1 MFDRLVAIDRKLSE
15 QQKLTIGAAGMLLGV
30 GLIGVLAF
38 AGITSL
44 PMQVAVAFL
53 GVMTM
58 VTGTILVGTSEQGE
72 QTV

>member
-1 MFDRLVAIDRKLSE
+1 MFDRLVAFDRKLTE
-15 QQKLTIGAAGMLLGV
+15 QQKITAGVAGILLGV
-30 GLIGVLAF
+30 ALIGALAF
-38 AGITSL
+38 AGISSL

-58 VTGTILVGTSEQGE
+58 VTGTLMLGTSEQGE

>member
-15 QQKLTIGAAGMLLGV
+15 QQKVTIGVAGMLIGV
-30 GLIGVLAF
+30 GLIGVLGF

-44 PMQVAVAFL
+44 PMQIAIAFL

-58 VTGTILVGTSEQGE
+58 VTGTLMLGTSEQGE